1 MKLLL
6 LFNTVPGVVR
16 SAISGKKEAAR
27 NWMDAAVDSLRQN
40 PEVKLRL
47 LCLGNGFTEGKIDGN
62 LSFGLFPCKKSWRKA
77 PELEPYFEKEMDAF
91 QPDVIHIWGTEYPH
105 TLAMVRVCRRKKLL
119 DRTVISI
126 QGLCGEIA
134 DAYLTGIPGSV
145 ASGFTPRDFL
155 RMDNLRQQQKK
166 FALRGENELEAL
178 KLVRHVI
185 GRTPWDYAL
194 TEKANPDRQYH
205 FCNETLRAPFYGG
218 AWRYAGC
225 TRHRIFASSCVYPI
239 KGFHFLLEAAAQ
251 AAKIYPDLTISV
263 PGKSFLN
270 LSGKERLREEGYH
283 RYLRKLAGQYGLEH
297 KITFLGSCSAEEMKA
312 AFLDANVFVLPSTA
326 ENSPN
331 SLGEAM
337 LLGVPCVA
345 SDVGGVSA
353 LMQSGK
359 EGLVVPSADS
369 AALADAICHVFALED
384 QAEAMGRAAHNH
396 AAVTHDPEKNLTDLL
411 AIYRR
416 LQAD

>member
-62 LSFGLFPCKKSWRKA
+62 LSFGLFPCKKNWRKA
-77 PELEPYFEKEMDAF
+77 PELEPLFKNQLEEF
-91 QPDVIHIWGTEYPH
+91 RPDVIHIWGTEYPH
-105 TLAMVRVCRRKKLL
+105 TLAMVRVCRECDFLE
-119 DRTVISI
+119 RTVISI
-126 QGLCGEIA
+126 QGLCSACALCYTSGLPA
-134 DAYLTGIPGSV
+134 HVVY
-145 ASGFTPRDFL
+145 GFTLRDVL
-155 RMDNLRQQQKK
+155 RMDNVRQQQKK
-166 FALRGENELEAL
+166 FALRGKNELEAL
-178 KLVRHVI
+178 KLARHVI

-239 KGFHFLLEAAAQ
+239 KGFHFLMEAAAQ
-251 AAKIYPDLTISV
+251 AAKIYPDLTIAV

-270 LSGKERLREEGYH
+270 LSGKERLREDWYH
-283 RYLRKLAGQYGLEH
+283 RYLRKLAEQYGLEH
-297 KITFLGSCSAEEMKA
+297 KITFLGNCSAEEMKA

-345 SDVGGVSA
+345 SDVGGVST
-353 LMQSGK
+353 LMQSGQ

-369 AALADAICHVFALED
+369 AALADAICRVFALED

>member
-1 MKLLL
+1 
-6 LFNTVPGVVR
+6 
-16 SAISGKKEAAR
+16 
-27 NWMDAAVDSLRQN
+27 
-40 PEVKLRL
+40 
-47 LCLGNGFTEGKIDGN
+47 
-62 LSFGLFPCKKSWRKA
+62 
-77 PELEPYFEKEMDAF
+77 
-91 QPDVIHIWGTEYPH
+91 
-105 TLAMVRVCRRKKLL
+105 
-119 DRTVISI
+119 
-126 QGLCGEIA
+126 
-134 DAYLTGIPGSV
+134 
-145 ASGFTPRDFL
+145 
-155 RMDNLRQQQKK
+155 MDNVRQQQKK
-166 FALRGENELEAL
+166 FALRGKNELEAL
-178 KLVRHVI
+178 KLARHVI

-251 AAKIYPDLTISV
+251 AARIYPDLTIAV

-270 LSGKERLREEGYH
+270 LSGKERLREDWYH
-283 RYLRKLAGQYGLEH
+283 RYLRKLAEQYGLEH
-297 KITFLGSCSAEEMKA
+297 KITFLGNCSAEEMKA

-345 SDVGGVSA
+345 SDVGGVST
-353 LMQSGK
+353 LMQSGQ

-369 AALADAICHVFALED
+369 AALADAICRVFALED

-396 AAVTHDPEKNLTDLL
+396 AAVTHDPGKNLTDLL

>member
-1 MKLLL
+1 MKLLWL
-6 LFNTVPGVVR
+6 CHMLPSVVR
-16 SAISGKKEAAR
+16 EAIGGRKGSGL
-27 NWMDAAVDSLRQN
+27 WMDHVLSDLRNQEN
-40 PEVKLRL
+40 LSIRL
-47 LCLGNGFTEGKIDGN
+47 LCLGNELSSGVIDEK
-62 LSFGLFPCKKSWRKA
+62 LSFQIFSCKKNYRKA
-77 PELEPYFEKEMDAF
+77 PELEPLFKNQLEEF
-91 QPDVIHIWGTEYPH
+91 RPDVIHIWGTEYPH
-105 TLAMVRVCRRKKLL
+105 TLAMVRVCRECDFL
-119 DRTVISI
+119 DSTVISI
-126 QGLCGEIA
+126 QGLCS
-134 DAYLTGIPGSV
+134 AYALCYTGGLPTHV
-145 ASGFTPRDFL
+145 VYGFTLRDVL
-155 RMDNLRQQQKK
+155 RMDNVRQQQKK

-178 KLVRHVI
+178 KLARHVI

-251 AAKIYPDLTISV
+251 AAKIYPDLTIAV
-263 PGKSFLN
+263 PGKSFLH

-369 AALADAICHVFALED
+369 AALADAICRVFALGD